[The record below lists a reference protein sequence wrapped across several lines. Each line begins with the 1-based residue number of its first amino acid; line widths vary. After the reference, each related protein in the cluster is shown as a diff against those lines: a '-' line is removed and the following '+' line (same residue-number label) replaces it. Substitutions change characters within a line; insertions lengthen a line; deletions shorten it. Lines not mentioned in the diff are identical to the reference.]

1 MIVVNR
7 GDRRMTVINRRDG
20 CLIVINRRGGFQ
32 TRPGE
37 FRKLGA

>member
-1 MIVVNR
+1 MIAVNR